1 MNRSLGIFVLL
12 CLAAGCQQQVTL
24 RTWRD
29 EVEHY
34 VWDQGNGDPT
44 VLRDLPTPGSWKGF
58 SIISENDAASATDV
72 NGVLLAHRSIGSK
85 NYFVYLVGLVEKQQ
99 VRDIRL
105 ALMNELGDGYE
116 WRSSRRNNEALKT
129 YVDFKTGQ
137 WKKLFP
143 DRADGP
149 WSYSSF
155 PSEGDVFKIAVAGN
169 RVTATHEASGA
180 QWMLELPQGGP
191 TTAPSVAGSN

>member
-1 MNRSLGIFVLL
+1 MKRGLPILVLIF
-12 CLAAGCQQQVTL
+12 LAAGCGQQVTL
-24 RTWRD
+24 RAWRN

-44 VLRDLPTPGSWKGF
+44 VLRDVPTAGSWKGF
-58 SIISENDAASATDV
+58 SIISENDAASSTDV
-72 NGVLLAHRSIGSK
+72 NGVLLGHRAIGSK

-105 ALMNELGDGYE
+105 ALMDELGDGYE
-116 WRSSRRNNEALKT
+116 WRSSRRNNESLKA
-129 YVDFKTGQ
+129 YGDFKTSQ

-143 DRADGP
+143 DRAEGP
-149 WSYSSF
+149 WNYSGF
-155 PSEGDVFKIAVAGN
+155 PGEGDVFKIAVAGN

-180 QWMLELPQGGP
+180 QWTLELPQDGP
-191 TTAPSVAGSN
+191 TTAPSVAGLK